1 VKAKFSAFSE
11 SIPYSC
17 GLMLVTIL
25 SLLAARYIPVASPI
39 AFIFA
44 VFTFFTI
51 YFFRDPIRRIPG
63 EPQSVVSPADGT
75 IVAIEEFETSPHYDC
90 PCKRI
95 SIFLSIFNVHVN
107 RSPYEGT
114 VESITYKPG
123 QFLDARKSDT
133 SELNEAN
140 TLRMTTAKGP
150 MTVRQISGLVA
161 RRIICKVEVGE
172 TLAKGEKFGMIKF
185 GSRTEL
191 YLPVDAQI
199 CVTLKDKV
207 QGGATVVAR
216 FVDASI

>member
-1 VKAKFSAFSE
+1 MKSKFSAFSE
-11 SIPYSC
+11 SIPYSG
-17 GLMLVTIL
+17 GLMLATIV
-25 SLLAARYIPVASPI
+25 SLLAARNFPIVSPI
-39 AFIFA
+39 AFVFS

-63 EPQSVVSPADGT
+63 DPKLVVSPADGT
-75 IVAIEEFETSPHYDC
+75 IVAIEEFKTSPHYDG

-95 SIFLSIFNVHVN
+95 SIFLSVFNVHVN

-123 QFLDARKSDT
+123 QFLDARGANT

-140 TLRMTTAKGP
+140 TVRMTTPRGP
-150 MTVRQISGLVA
+150 MTVRQISGLIA

-207 QGGATVVAR
+207 QGGATIVAR
-216 FVDASI
+216 FPD

>member
-1 VKAKFSAFSE
+1 
-11 SIPYSC
+11 
-17 GLMLVTIL
+17 MLVTIL

-199 CVTLKDKV
+199 CVTLNDKV
-207 QGGATVVAR
+207 QGGATIVAR
-216 FVDASI
+216 FPD